1 MRNNKEGGEKA
12 SRNCPNCHS
21 ERTWKDGLREI
32 RNGFTQRFI
41 CRDCGYRFSPSSIL
55 SREHKYSGNRQVC
68 AFLTE
73 AKNLSKVETRK
84 DGLAGATTPDKA
96 TIKGRIVDF
105 VWWLKKQG
113 YRESTIRV
121 AANNLTILHR
131 RGANLLDPESV
142 KETVAV
148 QKWSEAYKLNMVSVY
163 TLFLRMHGL
172 AWQEPI
178 YKPVEKIPFIP
189 TEKEIDDLI
198 AGCGKKTSTYLQ
210 LLKETGMRSGEAD
223 ILKWINFDFE
233 RGTVRITPEKNSK
246 PRILKISNKCVGML
260 QTLPKTSEKVF
271 GDLSPN
277 TMRSNL
283 GHSRKILARK
293 LNNPRLQ
300 EIHFHTLRH
309 WKATTLYHQT
319 KDVLYVMQYLGHR
332 NIRSTL
338 KYIQLEQAIHGNAPD
353 NYTCRIA
360 KTVKEAR
367 ELVEAGFEYVC
378 DIDDVKLFRK
388 PK

>member
-1 MRNNKEGGEKA
+1 
-12 SRNCPNCHS
+12 
-21 ERTWKDGLREI
+21 
-32 RNGFTQRFI
+32 
-41 CRDCGYRFSPSSIL
+41 
-55 SREHKYSGNRQVC
+55 
-68 AFLTE
+68 
-73 AKNLSKVETRK
+73 
-84 DGLAGATTPDKA
+84 
-96 TIKGRIVDF
+96 
-105 VWWLKKQG
+105 
-113 YRESTIRV
+113 
-121 AANNLTILHR
+121 
-131 RGANLLDPESV
+131 
-142 KETVAV
+142 
-148 QKWSEAYKLNMVSVY
+148 
-163 TLFLRMHGL
+163 MHGL

-246 PRILKISNKCVGML
+246 PRILKISNKGVGML